1 VNQKH
6 AAGCILRRVALA
18 IIFMSHR
25 RKRRLLIS
33 TLRVS
38 LKHSVN
44 LEKSKYWCRKYNRVL
59 C

>member
-44 LEKSKYWCRKYNRVL
+44 LEKSKY
-59 C
+59 